1 MIIVMKKWMKYRASV
16 VFFFVT
22 WFLLVISFTGNFF
35 GVGLWQSWFDGF
47 QRDSSAIIEK
57 TALCKEKSSYSGP
70 LIVTKNEDYNSVMM
84 SEGCDTSLLKPYAS
98 QYGLQARIITAL
110 APKDNAKLPSYF
122 KKVNILLSAAMA
134 ALMALVALRVR
145 KLFGFVAAAV
155 FATLVAFSPW
165 VVGYAQ
171 NIYWIEPL
179 MFAPFTFAFLSYS
192 YCKSSKKL
200 WLFYLGEAVLLFL
213 KFLSGYEYISTIAM
227 SVLVPIIFFELINN
241 KQKIIKLWKHAVM
254 TCIVVAV
261 AFVGAYATNF
271 VALSGYYH
279 SSDTALKMIN
289 ERASERGFS
298 GIRKMRTHAVGNLKT
313 LLPESYAF
321 ADRFINMEELAN
333 DKGPTY
339 RYLAINAGNYVLLPA
354 LSLPLSLKGMVGEI
368 VQSVFVWVLVGYL
381 LLFYLKKRYHSFKY
395 YRSFLWALH
404 ASLAG
409 ALSWLIL
416 MPGHALPHAHING
429 IVFYMPLLLFV
440 YMVAGLYIGNI
451 VKKRRKRA

>member
-1 MIIVMKKWMKYRASV
+1 MERKKNILFFGV
-16 VFFFVT
+16 VWGILFLSFF
-22 WFLLVISFTGNFF
+22 GNIF
-35 GVGLWQSWFDGF
+35 GVGLWREWFDGF

-57 TALCKEKSSYSGP
+57 TARCKEKFGYSGP
-70 LIVTKNEDYNSVMM
+70 LIVIKNEDYNSVMTTG
-84 SEGCDTSLLKPYAS
+84 GCDASLLKPYAS

-122 KKVNILLSAAMA
+122 KKVNVVLSAAMA

-145 KLFGFVAAAV
+145 KLFGFVAAVV
-155 FATLVAFSPW
+155 FAILVAFSPW
-165 VVGYAQ
+165 IVGYAQ
-171 NIYWIEPL
+171 NMYWIEPL
-179 MFAPFTFAFLSYS
+179 MFAPFAFAFLSYP

-200 WLFYLGEAVLLFL
+200 WLFYLGEAILLFL
-213 KFLSGYEYISTIAM
+213 KLLGGYEYISTIAM

-241 KQKIIKLWKHAVM
+241 KQKIIRLWKHAVM
-254 TCIVVAV
+254 TCIVVVV

-271 VALSGYYH
+271 MTLSDYYH

-289 ERASERGFS
+289 ERASERGLS
-298 GIRKMRTHAVGNLKT
+298 GIRKMRAHAIGNLKT
-313 LLPESYAF
+313 LLPESYTF
-321 ADRFINMEELAN
+321 ADRFINMEELAK
-333 DKGPTY
+333 DTGPTY
-339 RYLAINAGNYVLLPA
+339 QYLVINAINYVLLPA
-354 LSLPLSLKGMVGEI
+354 LSLPLSFKGVFGDI
-368 VQSVFVWVLVGYL
+368 IQSVFVWILAGYL
-381 LLFYLKKRYHSFKY
+381 LLFYLKKRHHSFKY

-440 YMVAGLYIGNI
+440 YMVVGLYIGNI

>member
-1 MIIVMKKWMKYRASV
+1 MISIMERKKSILFFGV
-16 VFFFVT
+16 VWGVLFLSFF
-22 WFLLVISFTGNFF
+22 GNIF
-35 GVGLWQSWFDGF
+35 GVGLWREWFDGF
-47 QRDSSAIIEK
+47 QRDSSAIVEK
-57 TALCKEKSSYSGP
+57 TARCKEKFGYSGP
-70 LIVTKNEDYNSVMM
+70 LIVAKNEDYNSVMTTG
-84 SEGCDTSLLKPYAS
+84 GCDASLLKPYAS
-98 QYGLQARIITAL
+98 QYGLQARVITAL
-110 APKDNAKLPSYF
+110 APKDSTKLPVYF
-122 KKVNILLSAAMA
+122 KKVNVVLAAAMA

-254 TCIVVAV
+254 TCVVVVV
-261 AFVGAYATNF
+261 AFVGAYITNF
-271 VALSGYYH
+271 MALSDYYH

-289 ERASERGFS
+289 ERASERGLS

-313 LLPESYAF
+313 LLPESYEF
-321 ADRFINMEELAN
+321 ANRFINMEELAE
-333 DKGPTY
+333 DKGSTY
-339 RYLAINAGNYVLLPA
+339 QYLAINAGNYVLLPA
-354 LSLPLSLKGMVGEI
+354 LSLPLSIKGVFGEI
-368 VQSVFVWVLVGYL
+368 VQSILVWVLVGYL
-381 LLFYLKKRYHSFKY
+381 VLFYLKRRHPSFKY
-395 YRSFLWALH
+395 YRSFLWSLH
-404 ASLAG
+404 ISLAG

-440 YMVAGLYIGNI
+440 YMVVGLYIGNI

>member
-1 MIIVMKKWMKYRASV
+1 MVSIMERKKSILFFGV
-16 VFFFVT
+16 VWGVLFLSFF
-22 WFLLVISFTGNFF
+22 GNIF
-35 GVGLWQSWFDGF
+35 GVGLWREWFDGF
-47 QRDSSAIIEK
+47 QRDSSAIVEK
-57 TALCKEKSSYSGP
+57 TARCKEKSSYSGP

-110 APKDNAKLPSYF
+110 APKDSTKLSVYF
-122 KKVNILLSAAMA
+122 KKVNVVLAAAMA

-192 YCKSSKKL
+192 YCKSSKKI
-200 WLFYLGEAVLLFL
+200 WLFYFVETILLFL
-213 KFLSGYEYISTIAM
+213 KLLGGYEYISTIAI
-227 SVLVPIIFFELINN
+227 SVLVPIIFFELVNN
-241 KQKIIKLWKHAVM
+241 KQKIIRLWKHAVM
-254 TCIVVAV
+254 TCVVVVV
-261 AFVGAYATNF
+261 AFVGAYVTNF
-271 VALSGYYH
+271 MALSDYYH

-289 ERASERGFS
+289 ERASERGLS

-313 LLPESYAF
+313 LLPESYEF
-321 ADRFINMEELAN
+321 ANRFINMEELAK
-333 DKGPTY
+333 DKGSTY
-339 RYLAINAGNYVLLPA
+339 QYLAINAGNYVLLPA

-368 VQSVFVWVLVGYL
+368 VQSVLVWVLVGYL
-381 LLFYLKKRYHSFKY
+381 VLFYLKRRHPSFKY
-395 YRSFLWALH
+395 YRSFLWSLH
-404 ASLAG
+404 ISLAG

-440 YMVAGLYIGNI
+440 YMVVGLYIGNM
-451 VKKRRKRA
+451 VKKWRRRA

>member
-1 MIIVMKKWMKYRASV
+1 MVSIMERKKSILFFSV
-16 VFFFVT
+16 VWVVLFLSFF
-22 WFLLVISFTGNFF
+22 GNVF
-35 GVGLWQSWFDGF
+35 GVGLWREWFDGF

-57 TALCKEKSSYSGP
+57 TARCKEKSGYSGP

-84 SEGCDTSLLKPYAS
+84 AEDCDASLLKPYAS

-122 KKVNILLSAAMA
+122 KKVNVVLSVVMA

-145 KLFGFVAAAV
+145 KLFGLVAAVV
-155 FATLVAFSPW
+155 FATLIAFSPW
-165 VVGYAQ
+165 IVGYAQ
-171 NIYWIEPL
+171 NMYWIEPL
-179 MFAPFTFAFLSYS
+179 MFAPFVFAFLCYS
-192 YCKSSKKL
+192 YCKLSKKL
-200 WLFYLGEAVLLFL
+200 WLFYLGEAILLFL
-213 KFLSGYEYISTIAM
+213 KLLSGYEYISTIAI
-227 SVLVPIIFFELINN
+227 SVLVPIIFFELVNN

-254 TCIVVAV
+254 TCIVVVV
-261 AFVGAYATNF
+261 AFAGAYATNF
-271 VALSGYYH
+271 MTLSDYYH

-289 ERASERGFS
+289 ERASERGLS
-298 GIRKMRTHAVGNLKT
+298 GIRKMRAHAIGNLKT
-313 LLPESYAF
+313 LLPESYTF
-321 ADRFINMEELAN
+321 ADRFINMDELAN
-333 DKGPTY
+333 DKGSTY
-339 RYLAINAGNYVLLPA
+339 QYLAINAVNYILLPA
-354 LSLPLSLKGMVGEI
+354 LSLPLSIKGVFGDI
-368 VQSVFVWVLVGYL
+368 IQSVFVWILVGYL
-381 LLFYLKKRYHSFKY
+381 LLFYLKRRHQSSKY

-440 YMVAGLYIGNI
+440 YMVVGLYIGNI

>member
-1 MIIVMKKWMKYRASV
+1 MERKKSILFFSV
-16 VFFFVT
+16 VWVVLFLSFF
-22 WFLLVISFTGNFF
+22 GNVF
-35 GVGLWQSWFDGF
+35 GVGLWREWFDGF

-57 TALCKEKSSYSGP
+57 TARCKEKFGYSGP
-70 LIVTKNEDYNSVMM
+70 LIVIKNEDYNSVMTTG
-84 SEGCDTSLLKPYAS
+84 GCDASLLKPYAS

-122 KKVNILLSAAMA
+122 KKVNVVLSAAMA

-145 KLFGFVAAAV
+145 KLFGFVAAVV
-155 FATLVAFSPW
+155 FAILVAFSPW
-165 VVGYAQ
+165 IVGYAQ
-171 NIYWIEPL
+171 NMYWIEPL
-179 MFAPFTFAFLSYS
+179 MFAPFAFAFLSYP

-200 WLFYLGEAVLLFL
+200 WLFYLGEAILLFL
-213 KFLSGYEYISTIAM
+213 KLLGGYEYISTIAM

-241 KQKIIKLWKHAVM
+241 KQKIIRLWKHAVM
-254 TCIVVAV
+254 TCIVVVV

-271 VALSGYYH
+271 MTLSDYYH

-289 ERASERGFS
+289 ERASERGLS
-298 GIRKMRTHAVGNLKT
+298 GIRKMRAHAIGNLKT
-313 LLPESYAF
+313 LLPESYTF
-321 ADRFINMEELAN
+321 ADRFINMEELAK
-333 DKGPTY
+333 DTGPTY
-339 RYLAINAGNYVLLPA
+339 QYLVINAINYVLLPA
-354 LSLPLSLKGMVGEI
+354 LSLPLSFKGVFGDI
-368 VQSVFVWVLVGYL
+368 IQSVFVWILAGYL
-381 LLFYLKKRYHSFKY
+381 LLFYLKKRHHSFKY

-440 YMVAGLYIGNI
+440 YMVVGLYIGNI

>member
-1 MIIVMKKWMKYRASV
+1 MVSIMERKKSILFFSV
-16 VFFFVT
+16 VWVVLFLSFF
-22 WFLLVISFTGNFF
+22 GNVF
-35 GVGLWQSWFDGF
+35 GVGLWREWFDGF

-57 TALCKEKSSYSGP
+57 TARCKEKSGYSGP

-84 SEGCDTSLLKPYAS
+84 AEDCDASLLKPYAS

-122 KKVNILLSAAMA
+122 KKVNVVLSVVMA

-145 KLFGFVAAAV
+145 KLFGLVAAVV
-155 FATLVAFSPW
+155 FATLIAFSPW
-165 VVGYAQ
+165 IVGYAQ
-171 NIYWIEPL
+171 NMYWIEPL
-179 MFAPFTFAFLSYS
+179 MFAPFVFAFLCYS
-192 YCKSSKKL
+192 YCKLSKKL
-200 WLFYLGEAVLLFL
+200 WLFYLGEAILLFL
-213 KFLSGYEYISTIAM
+213 KLLSGYEYISTIAI
-227 SVLVPIIFFELINN
+227 SVLVPIIFFELVNN

-254 TCIVVAV
+254 TCIVVVV
-261 AFVGAYATNF
+261 AFAGAYATNF
-271 VALSGYYH
+271 MALSDYYH

-289 ERASERGFS
+289 ERASERGLS
-298 GIRKMRTHAVGNLKT
+298 GIRKMRAHAIGNLKT
-313 LLPESYAF
+313 LLPESYTF
-321 ADRFINMEELAN
+321 ADRFINMDELAN
-333 DKGPTY
+333 DKGSTY
-339 RYLAINAGNYVLLPA
+339 QYLAINAVNYILLPA
-354 LSLPLSLKGMVGEI
+354 LSLPLSIKGVFGDI
-368 VQSVFVWVLVGYL
+368 IQSVFVWILVGYL
-381 LLFYLKKRYHSFKY
+381 LLFYLKRRHQSSKY

-440 YMVAGLYIGNI
+440 YMVVGLYIGNI

>member
-1 MIIVMKKWMKYRASV
+1 MERKKSILFFGV
-16 VFFFVT
+16 VWGVLFLSFF
-22 WFLLVISFTGNFF
+22 GNIF
-35 GVGLWQSWFDGF
+35 GVGLWREWFDGF
-47 QRDSSAIIEK
+47 QRDSSAIVEK
-57 TALCKEKSSYSGP
+57 TARCKEKSGYSGP
-70 LIVTKNEDYNSVMM
+70 LIVAKNEDYNSVMTTG
-84 SEGCDTSLLKPYAS
+84 GCDAGLLKPYAS

-110 APKDNAKLPSYF
+110 APNDSAKLPVYF
-122 KKVNILLSAAMA
+122 KKVNVVLSAAMA

-155 FATLVAFSPW
+155 FATLIAFSPW

-171 NIYWIEPL
+171 NMYWIEPL
-179 MFAPFTFAFLSYS
+179 MFAPFALAFLSYS
-192 YCKSSKKL
+192 YCKSSKKM
-200 WLFYLGEAVLLFL
+200 WLFYLGETILLFL
-213 KFLSGYEYISTIAM
+213 KLLGGYEYISTIAI
-227 SVLVPIIFFELINN
+227 SVLVPIIFFELVNN

-254 TCIVVAV
+254 TCVVVVV

-271 VALSGYYH
+271 MALSDYYH

-289 ERASERGFS
+289 ERASERGLS

-313 LLPESYAF
+313 LLPESYEF
-321 ADRFINMEELAN
+321 ANRFINMEELAK
-333 DKGPTY
+333 DRGSTY
-339 RYLAINAGNYVLLPA
+339 QYLAINAGNYVLLPA

-368 VQSVFVWVLVGYL
+368 VQSVLVWVLVGYL
-381 LLFYLKKRYHSFKY
+381 VLFYLKRRHPSFKY
-395 YRSFLWALH
+395 YRSFLWSLH
-404 ASLAG
+404 ISLAG

-440 YMVAGLYIGNI
+440 YMVVGLYIGNI

>member
-1 MIIVMKKWMKYRASV
+1 MISIMERKKNILFFGV
-16 VFFFVT
+16 VWGILFLSFF
-22 WFLLVISFTGNFF
+22 GNIF
-35 GVGLWQSWFDGF
+35 GVGLWREWFDGF

-57 TALCKEKSSYSGP
+57 TARCKEKFGYSGP
-70 LIVTKNEDYNSVMM
+70 LIVIKNEDYNSVMTTG
-84 SEGCDTSLLKPYAS
+84 GCDASLLKPYAS

-122 KKVNILLSAAMA
+122 KKVNVVLSAAMA

-145 KLFGFVAAAV
+145 KLFGFVAAVV
-155 FATLVAFSPW
+155 FAILVAFSPW
-165 VVGYAQ
+165 IVGYAQ
-171 NIYWIEPL
+171 NMYWIEPL
-179 MFAPFTFAFLSYS
+179 MFAPFAFAFLSYS

-200 WLFYLGEAVLLFL
+200 WLFYLGEAILLFL
-213 KFLSGYEYISTIAM
+213 KLLGGYEYISTIAM

-241 KQKIIKLWKHAVM
+241 KQKIIRLWKHAVM
-254 TCIVVAV
+254 TCIVVV
-261 AFVGAYATNF
+261 MAFVGAYATNF
-271 VALSGYYH
+271 MTLSDYYH

-289 ERASERGFS
+289 ERASERGLS
-298 GIRKMRTHAVGNLKT
+298 GIRKMRAHAIGNLKT
-313 LLPESYAF
+313 LLPESYTF
-321 ADRFINMEELAN
+321 ADRFINMEELAK
-333 DKGPTY
+333 DTGPTY
-339 RYLAINAGNYVLLPA
+339 QYLVINASNYVLLPA
-354 LSLPLSLKGMVGEI
+354 LSLPLSFRGVFGDI
-368 VQSVFVWVLVGYL
+368 IQSVFVWILAGYL
-381 LLFYLKKRYHSFKY
+381 LLFYLKKRHHSFKY

-440 YMVAGLYIGNI
+440 YMVVGLYIGNI

>member
-1 MIIVMKKWMKYRASV
+1 MISIMERKKSILFFGV
-16 VFFFVT
+16 VWGVLFLSFF
-22 WFLLVISFTGNFF
+22 GNIF
-35 GVGLWQSWFDGF
+35 GVGLWREWFDGF

-57 TALCKEKSSYSGP
+57 TARCKEKFGYSGP
-70 LIVTKNEDYNSVMM
+70 LIVAKNEDYNSVMTTG
-84 SEGCDTSLLKPYAS
+84 GCDASLLKPYAS
-98 QYGLQARIITAL
+98 QYGLQARVITAL
-110 APKDNAKLPSYF
+110 APKDSTKLPVYF
-122 KKVNILLSAAMA
+122 KKVNVVLAAAMA

-254 TCIVVAV
+254 TCVVVVV
-261 AFVGAYATNF
+261 AFVGAYITNF
-271 VALSGYYH
+271 MALSDYYH

-289 ERASERGFS
+289 ERASERGLS

-313 LLPESYAF
+313 LLPESYEF
-321 ADRFINMEELAN
+321 ANRFINMEELAE
-333 DKGPTY
+333 DKGSTY
-339 RYLAINAGNYVLLPA
+339 QYLAINAGNYVLLPA
-354 LSLPLSLKGMVGEI
+354 LSLPLSIKGVFGEI
-368 VQSVFVWVLVGYL
+368 VQSILVWVLVGYL
-381 LLFYLKKRYHSFKY
+381 VLFYLKRRHPSFKY
-395 YRSFLWALH
+395 YRSFLWSLH
-404 ASLAG
+404 ISLAG

-440 YMVAGLYIGNI
+440 YMVVGLYIGNI

>member
-1 MIIVMKKWMKYRASV
+1 MVSIMERKKSILFFSV
-16 VFFFVT
+16 VWVVLFLSFF
-22 WFLLVISFTGNFF
+22 GNVF
-35 GVGLWQSWFDGF
+35 GVGLWREWFDGF
-47 QRDSSAIIEK
+47 QRDSSAIVEK
-57 TALCKEKSSYSGP
+57 TARCKEKSGYSGP

-84 SEGCDTSLLKPYAS
+84 AEDCDASLLKPYAS

-122 KKVNILLSAAMA
+122 KKVNVVLSAAMA

-145 KLFGFVAAAV
+145 KLFGFVAAVV

-165 VVGYAQ
+165 IVGYAQ
-171 NIYWIEPL
+171 NMYWIEPL
-179 MFAPFTFAFLSYS
+179 MFAPFAFAFLSYP

-200 WLFYLGEAVLLFL
+200 WLFYLGEAILLFVKL
-213 KFLSGYEYISTIAM
+213 LNGYEYISTIAM

-241 KQKIIKLWKHAVM
+241 KQKIIKLWKHAVV
-254 TCIVVAV
+254 TCIVVVV
-261 AFVGAYATNF
+261 AFAGAYATNF
-271 VALSGYYH
+271 MALSDYYH

-289 ERASERGFS
+289 ERASERGLS
-298 GIRKMRTHAVGNLKT
+298 GIRKMRAHAIGNLKT
-313 LLPESYAF
+313 LLPESYTF
-321 ADRFINMEELAN
+321 ADRFINMDELAN
-333 DKGPTY
+333 DKGSTY
-339 RYLAINAGNYVLLPA
+339 QYLAINAVNYILLPA
-354 LSLPLSLKGMVGEI
+354 LSLPLSIKGVFGDI
-368 VQSVFVWVLVGYL
+368 VQSVFVWILVGYL
-381 LLFYLKKRYHSFKY
+381 LLFYLKRRHQSSKY

-440 YMVAGLYIGNI
+440 YMVVGLYIGNI